1 MLDKHRLEVTDPNRK
16 GEVGNRWVKD
26 CLTEYAES
34 FPQVS
39 TILEAN
45 IDRCIYGQKGFE
57 DTTFQEMWELY
68 SQFQVQRDRPEE
80 FSDKEREKVLKASS
94 SVRRWLNTPV
104 THITSVQ
111 MKRFRQ
117 YIKDKEKVTVDMIIY
132 VLKMKEL
139 NSDVNNI

>member
-1 MLDKHRLEVTDPNRK
+1 MLDKHRLEVANPNRK

-57 DTTFQEMWELY
+57 DATFQEMWELY
-68 SQFQVQRDRPEE
+68 SQFQAQKNRPEK
-80 FSDKEREKVLKASS
+80 FDKQQREKIQKASS

-111 MKRFRQ
+111 MKRFRK
-117 YIKDKEKVTVDMIIY
+117 YIKDKEQVSVDMIIY
-132 VLKMKEL
+132 ML
-139 NSDVNNI
+139 